1 MQKVRLIGHG
11 ETKNT
16 AQGARAIG
24 RTATTSILQSSTTQ
38 VGLLHFARARRF
50 ASSGG
55 GGGDVETLH
64 GVLLRGPGRAFWHL
78 LLTPGHPKKPGI
90 TCRLAYGMALAGSWV
105 CKEET
110 LLCDALSQ
118 NPDVGAEDAFIKL

>member
-1 MQKVRLIGHG
+1 MVRRRTLPKVHGQSAEQQQQAFCSPAQPRLASFTLPGPG
-11 ETKNT
+11 D
-16 AQGARAIG
+16 
-24 RTATTSILQSSTTQ
+24 S
-38 VGLLHFARARRF
+38 LLP
-50 ASSGG
+50 GG